1 MKTRNISGGG
11 TRDSS
16 IELFRIITMLCIIAH
31 HYVVNS
37 GITAQITQDNATTIP
52 AVFSLLFG
60 WGRKTGINCFV
71 LITGY
76 FMCQSQASM
85 RKFLKLVLEVEFYKL
100 LFCLVFCSEDMPRFR

>member
-1 MKTRNISGGG
+1 MKTRNISGGVLV
-11 TRDSS
+11 T
-16 IELFRIITMLCIIAH
+16 LLL
-31 HYVVNS
+31 N
-37 GITAQITQDNATTIP
+37 
-52 AVFSLLFG
+52 FSALLRCFALFG

-100 LFCLVFCSEDMPRFR
+100 LFCLVFCSADMPRFR